1 MWKFATNSL
10 WQRIY
15 ISEAKNASPEKR
27 TQNHF
32 SWCTNQ
38 SFLHFFSSC
47 TIKHSQSL
55 WCKYLLFN
63 LFIRIIHSIDEMKRT
78 ENERGCSSFR
88 DCHVP
93 QYLNILPWS
102 QTRCFFAASFS
113 RLLCVRKKRARDGGE
128 EEKLNICFGWLVTG
142 RQETEKYWGM
152 SQALN

>member
-1 MWKFATNSL
+1 MWKLLQTRFGSAHKRGEECS
-10 WQRIY
+10 
-15 ISEAKNASPEKR
+15 SGKR

-38 SFLHFFSSC
+38 SFLHFFFAC

-78 ENERGCSSFR
+78 ENERGCSAFS

-102 QTRCFFAASFS
+102 QTRCFFAAFS
-113 RLLCVRKKRARDGGE
+113 RLLCVREKRRRRWGRKIE
-128 EEKLNICFGWLVTG
+128 YLLWLVGDGKTRIG
-142 RQETEKYWGM
+142 KIIGECLR
-152 SQALN
+152 L